1 MRNALVSTGFVA
13 LLAVAGCDNMV
24 GFDQARQ
31 DFHYS
36 YALEPAGRLEI
47 RNMNGSVEISGW
59 DRNNIDV
66 SGTKY
71 APTEERLKDIEIKVN
86 VTGNEAVIS
95 TESPNKNLYG
105 PFGARYV
112 IRVPRRIRVDQAHT
126 SNGSISVENV
136 EGSGDLRSTNGR
148 VSLARTSGD
157 YRIQTTNGSID
168 IEDASG
174 IERAQTTNGGIHG
187 NLKSGAIEAES
198 TNGAIDLSVA
208 SPQSDHPLR
217 LSTTNGSVKL
227 TLNEFHGNPIST
239 KTTHG
244 SVTLRLPDKIDA
256 KLDAHTSFAHISNE
270 FALTSTEEQSKH
282 ELKGQIGKGGPLIS
296 ATSSSGGINIQRY

>member
-1 MRNALVSTGFVA
+1 MRNALITTGFVT
-13 LLAVAGCDNMV
+13 LLAAAGCDSVV

-36 YALEPAGRLEI
+36 YALEPGGRLEI

-95 TESPNKNLYG
+95 TELPYKNFYG
-105 PFGARYV
+105 PFGAHYV
-112 IRVPRRIRVDQAHT
+112 IRVPRRIQVDRAHT
-126 SNGSISVENV
+126 TNGSISVENL
-136 EGSGDLRSTNGR
+136 EGNGELRSTNGR
-148 VSLARTSGD
+148 VTLARSTGD
-157 YRIQTTNGSID
+157 FRIQTTNGSID
-168 IEDASG
+168 IEDANG
-174 IERAQTTNGGIHG
+174 LERAQTTNGGIHG
-187 NLKSGAIEAES
+187 TLKSGAIEAES
-198 TNGAIDLSVA
+198 TNGAIELSVGSPA
-208 SPQSDHPLR
+208 SDRPLR
-217 LSTTNGSVKL
+217 LATTNGAVKL
-227 TLNEFHGNPIST
+227 TLNEFHANPIST

-244 SVTLRLPDKIDA
+244 SVTLRLPGNINA

-296 ATSSSGGINIQRY
+296 ASTSSGRINIQRY